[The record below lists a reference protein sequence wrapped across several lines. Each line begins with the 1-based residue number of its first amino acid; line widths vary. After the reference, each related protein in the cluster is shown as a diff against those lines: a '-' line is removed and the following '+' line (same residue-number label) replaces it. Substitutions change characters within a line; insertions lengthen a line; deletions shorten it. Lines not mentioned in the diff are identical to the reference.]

1 VQSIGGTF
9 GLIGRETILVD
20 ITIFWRILAG
30 FGIAGLVILIVVW
43 NGWLSP
49 QQEFPRSIEITLLVA
64 PLLFFVR
71 GVFKGNRDTFIGV
84 MLLSFVYMLLG
95 IWYAYSSDEP
105 IYGWIMLGLS
115 LCLFFGSLLNVWIL
129 DKRDKQSRES

>member
-1 VQSIGGTF
+1 M
-9 GLIGRETILVD
+9 D

-30 FGIAGLVILIVVW
+30 FGIAGLVILSVAW

-49 QQEFPRSIEITLLVA
+49 DQVFPRSIEIALLVV

-71 GVFKGNRDTFIGV
+71 GVFKGNRNTFIAV

-95 IWYAYSSDEP
+95 IWYAYSGSESL
-105 IYGWIMLGLS
+105 YGWIMLGLS

-129 DKRDKQSRES
+129 DKRDKESREK

>member
-1 VQSIGGTF
+1 M
-9 GLIGRETILVD
+9 D

-30 FGIAGLVILIVVW
+30 IGIAGLVTLIVVW

-49 QQEFPRSIEITLLVA
+49 QQKFPRSIEITLLVA

-95 IWYAYSSDEP
+95 IWYAYSSDESS
-105 IYGWIMLGLS
+105 YGWIMLGLS